1 VHFTAPLAIA
11 NALKQDVANHQIRNL
26 KPLLIE
32 DTINYEKH
40 YHLDRI
46 VNKRS
51 KVNLE
56 AAQRWWA
63 DVVQRLQV
71 QHMSTTKPRNR
82 TSLDMFAQAVVS
94 SLFSGDSNKELPDT
108 FYLDS
113 DRLRVLRSEL
123 EDLVHFEICF
133 SMFNH
138 LLKELGHD
146 AAISNATKNHLR
158 SSLSAIM
165 AESMGHGSQ
174 AWIYNSDSLS
184 LEIYRQ
190 AQVLAGRTPV
200 FDHHNLQATSEC
212 LHSLFYHTFT
222 PHASTLKAALL
233 PQVLGSIIKHVNS
246 SPTELY
252 NNLVTSPPP
261 TSTPAFISAPPT
273 IDTFSFYNNT
283 PQDRLSDISKRISHI
298 VLLHWRIWAPIAYV
312 QDDASGSVDL
322 LPPPPPAATT
332 ASTKPQP
339 ASPLPPTSMRAPAS
353 EHDAQVVGVMKTGE
367 APDPGSGYEGNVSD
381 QTRLP

>member
-1 VHFTAPLAIA
+1 
-11 NALKQDVANHQIRNL
+11 
-26 KPLLIE
+26 
-32 DTINYEKH
+32 
-40 YHLDRI
+40 
-46 VNKRS
+46 
-51 KVNLE
+51 
-56 AAQRWWA
+56 
-63 DVVQRLQV
+63 
-71 QHMSTTKPRNR
+71 
-82 TSLDMFAQAVVS
+82 MFAQAVVS
-94 SLFSGDSNKELPDT
+94 SLCSRDIHKELPDT
-108 FYLDS
+108 FYLDA

-133 SMFNH
+133 SMFNQ

-146 AAISNATKNHLR
+146 AAISNATRNRLR

-165 AESMGHGSQ
+165 AESMGHGTQ

-222 PHASTLKAALL
+222 PHASTLEAVLL
-233 PQVLGSIIKHVNS
+233 PQVLGFISKHVNS

-261 TSTPAFISAPPT
+261 TSTPAFLPAPLT
-273 IDTFSFYNNT
+273 IDTFFFYHNT
-283 PQDRLSDISKRISHI
+283 PFDRLSDLAKRISHI

-312 QDDASGSVDL
+312 QDDASSSIMF
-322 LPPPPPAATT
+322 LPPPPPPTAT

-339 ASPLPPTSMRAPAS
+339 ASPIPLAPICPAPGS
-353 EHDAQVVGVMKTGE
+353 EHDAQVVGVMMTGE
-367 APDPGSGYEGNVSD
+367 APDSGSGYEGNVSD